1 MQQTDVKSTHLN
13 ASGSVFAGRA
23 RIKGIA
29 LCATAS
35 TAGTLILRDG
45 GSGGANV
52 LELDIPSNSNPN
64 SFYLLI
70 PGEGVLCATNIYASI
85 TGLASV
91 TVFYG

>member
-1 MQQTDVKSTHLN
+1 MQQTDVKSAHLN
-13 ASGSVFAGRA
+13 SSGSVFAGRA

-35 TAGTLILRDG
+35 TAGTLVLRDG
-45 GSGGANV
+45 GSGGASAI
-52 LELDIPSNSNPN
+52 ELDIPSNSNPN
-64 SFYLLI
+64 SYYI
-70 PGEGVLCATNIYASI
+70 IVPGEGVLCATNIYASI